1 MGSFLKVLY
10 VSKESM
16 VQMSWGVFLEVLYIS
31 KKKSM
36 VKCHGEFLRTS
47 LCK

>member
-1 MGSFLKVLY
+1 MGSFLKVFY

-16 VQMSWGVFLEVLYIS
+16 VQMSWGVFQEVLYVS
-31 KKKSM
+31 KEYM
-36 VKCHGEFLRTS
+36 VKCHGEFFLSS